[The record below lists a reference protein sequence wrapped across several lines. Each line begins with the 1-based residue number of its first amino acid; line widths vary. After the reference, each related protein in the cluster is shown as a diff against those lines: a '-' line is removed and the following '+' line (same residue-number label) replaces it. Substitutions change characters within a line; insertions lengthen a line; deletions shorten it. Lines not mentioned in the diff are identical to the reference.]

1 MILNLKKNYKFANYK
16 HFKMESINVI
26 NLITPNV
33 YMTSIDLKDAFSS
46 VCIRNNCAKYFKFMF
61 GNLFQFTSMSNGY
74 GPGLRIFTKMSK
86 VPFQHLRSQGH
97 NSVVYVTDSYLQGDI
112 TYQSCHT
119 NIFDTKF
126 IARTGLC

>member
-1 MILNLKKNYKFANYK
+1 
-16 HFKMESINVI
+16 MESINF
-26 NLITPNV
+26 ITLVKPNV
-33 YMTSIDLKDAFSS
+33 YVTSIDLKDAFSS
-46 VCIRNNCAKYFKFMF
+46 VLIRNNRPKYLKFMF

-74 GPGLRIFTKMSK
+74 GPAMRKFTKISN
-86 VPFQHLRSQGH
+86 VPFGHLRSQGH

-119 NIFDTKF
+119 NIFETEF